1 MRKTYEDSDQ
11 FETSCPPALTDRQR
25 ENQLIALAEDQAE
38 KLLRSGKAP
47 AAVITHYLK
56 RATAK
61 DKLEERKLEYEIE
74 LLKTKKEAIEAQE
87 RDAEAYKEVIKAMKM
102 YNGHFEEDD
111 DFDPVIFRGQ

>member
-1 MRKTYEDSDQ
+1 MRKTTYDSDQ
-11 FETSCPPALTDRQR
+11 FDESCPPVITDRQR

-38 KLLRSGKAP
+38 RLMRSGKAP
-47 AAVITHYLK
+47 AAIITHYLK

-61 DKLEERKLEYEIE
+61 DKLEEKKLEYEIE
-74 LLKTKKEAIEAQE
+74 LLKTKKEVMEAQE

-111 DFDPVIFRGQ
+111 DFDPVIFGN